1 MKKLGKVYLVGA
13 GPGDPG
19 LITIKGLQCLQ
30 QAQVVAYDRLVN
42 RRLLEEAPSN
52 AELIDVGKVRGY
64 RREQQDEINDL
75 LIEKAT
81 EGKRVVRLKGG
92 DPFTF
97 GRGGEEA
104 EALEKAGVSFEIV
117 PGITSAIAA
126 PAYAGIP
133 LTHRKVAS
141 SVTIVSGSEDP
152 TKETS
157 SIDWHCLATGA
168 GTLVVLMGWES
179 LPRIVETLQEHGM
192 APSMPAALVQWGT
205 EPYQRTVTGHLEN
218 ILERGRQASLTPPV
232 VAVFG
237 QVVNLRNTIH
247 WFDTKP
253 LFGKRVL
260 VPRTRAQASAF
271 SRRLLEEGADPVEI
285 PTIEIQPLDDFT
297 DLDPVLTS
305 LSRYEWVVFT
315 STNGVEAVFRR
326 LEHLGMDA
334 RAFGHTRVCAIGP
347 ATASALKERGI
358 VADFIPSEYVSE
370 AIVEGLG
377 TKGLEGKPIL
387 LLRAEE
393 GRAALTSG
401 LFQRGAL
408 VEEVPVYRTTLPED
422 SRENARSLLS
432 DGRIDVVVFTSSST
446 VRNLIE
452 LLDGD
457 INPLKSAT
465 VACIGPITAQTAR
478 ESGLEVEVMAKE
490 HTIPG
495 LVEALVEHFSLT
507 ETRR

>member
-1 MKKLGKVYLVGA
+1 MKIQGKVYLVGA

-19 LITIKGLQCLQ
+19 LITVKGLQCLQ
-30 QAQVVAYDRLVN
+30 EAEVVAYDRLVD

-52 AELIDVGKVRGY
+52 AELIDVGKVRGE
-64 RREQQDEINDL
+64 RREQQDEINSF

-92 DPFTF
+92 DPFIF

-104 EALEKAGVSFEIV
+104 EALERACVPFEIV

-157 SIDWHCLATGA
+157 SIDWRLLATGS
-168 GTLVVLMGWES
+168 GTLVVLMGWEN
-179 LPRIVETLQEHGM
+179 LPRIVDTLKEHGM
-192 APSMPAALVQWGT
+192 ASSTPAALVQWGT

-237 QVVNLRNTIH
+237 QVVNLRDTIH

-285 PTIEIQPLDDFT
+285 PTIVIQPLEDFT
-297 DLDPVLTS
+297 DLDPVLAS
-305 LSRYEWVVFT
+305 LPSYAWVVFT
-315 STNGVEAVFRR
+315 STNGVEAVFQR
-326 LEHLGMDA
+326 LGHLGMDT
-334 RAFGHTRVCAIGP
+334 RAFGSTRVCAIGP
-347 ATASALKERGI
+347 ATASALKEQGI

-377 TKGLEGKPIL
+377 SKDLKGKPVL

-393 GRAALTSG
+393 GRAALTTG
-401 LFQRGAL
+401 LSQQGAL
-408 VEEVPVYRTTLPED
+408 VKEVPVYRTTLPQD

-432 DGRIDVVVFTSSST
+432 DDRMDVVAFTSSST

-457 INPLKSAT
+457 TNPLKSAII
-465 VACIGPITAQTAR
+465 ACIGPITAQTAR
-478 ESGLEVEVMAKE
+478 ESGLEVDIMAEE

-507 ETRR
+507 QTRR